1 MFVFLFLVY
10 FIENKIDEF
19 FNNIGKVKSY
29 FDDGGICY
37 FLFFENQKIVI
48 VENRNIVS
56 EVFWDFYMD

>member
-19 FNNIGKVKSY
+19 FNDIGKVKSY

-37 FLFFENQKIVI
+37 FLFFEN
-48 VENRNIVS
+48 
-56 EVFWDFYMD
+56 